1 MKKFLKVLIVI
12 IVVAVLGGFVM
23 LKTLD
28 VEKEAMTS
36 EEFKAFMEDKG
47 FQVIDATSQL
57 EGQNPALEKVY
68 IAMKDDYQIEFFE
81 LSDVEI
87 TKQVYAGN
95 VNTAKATA
103 GSSRVTTNVDMNNY
117 NKYSLQSDGQYTYIS
132 RIDSTMIFIR
142 ESETHKDTIKTLMK
156 EIGY

>member
-12 IVVAVLGGFVM
+12 IAVAVLGGFVM